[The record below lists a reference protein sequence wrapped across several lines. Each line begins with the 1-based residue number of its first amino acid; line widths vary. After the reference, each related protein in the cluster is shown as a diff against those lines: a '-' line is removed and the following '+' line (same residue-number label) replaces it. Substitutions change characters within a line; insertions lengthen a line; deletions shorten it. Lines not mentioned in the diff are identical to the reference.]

1 MRLKAFENR
10 QIQCWSI
17 IGYDFLARLID
28 INSNKVSII
37 TASFNSGRFIGETYS
52 SILAQEYTDWEW
64 IVTDD
69 CSTDGT
75 TDLLDGMAASDSRV
89 KVIKN
94 SLNLGAGLSRN
105 KAMSKASGRFIAF
118 IDADDLWD
126 PQKLSRQVRFMLAGQ
141 VGICF
146 TSYRIIC
153 QVGRDQGKVVDQ
165 GAPASLG
172 YSGLLL
178 KKATVGCSTVMVD
191 RSRIGEFVMPGLR
204 TGQDYVTW
212 LSILKKGV
220 TGYLFRETLTSYR
233 IVEGSISRNKFKKAL
248 RQWQIYRSVEKLPL
262 GLSIFYFINYAYRA
276 VIRK

>member
-1 MRLKAFENR
+1 M
-10 QIQCWSI
+10 SI
-17 IGYDFLARLID
+17 
-28 INSNKVSII
+28 V
-37 TASFNSGRFIGETYS
+37 TASYNSGRFIMETYS

-75 TDLLDGMAASDSRV
+75 IDLLDGMAASDSRV

-105 KAMSKASGRFIAF
+105 KSMSKASGRFIAF

-126 PQKLSRQVRFMLAGQ
+126 PQKLSRQVRFMLSGQ

-153 QVGRDQGKVVDQ
+153 QFGRDQGKVVDQ
-165 GAPASLG
+165 GVPASVD
-172 YSGLLL
+172 YNDLLA

-191 RSRIGEFVMPGLR
+191 RFRIGEFVMPGLR

-220 TGYLFRETLTSYR
+220 TGYLLRETLTSYR

-262 GLSIFYFINYAYRA
+262 GVSIFYFLNYAFRA